1 MQALSQD
8 RNMWTQKDKKRG
20 EERGEAAGK
29 IKIHRIM
36 KKGWQEE
43 GRSEKKKGKERERVR
58 EEERKERKDRGNDA
72 KCKTRKKENCTHP
85 LYPWTSTVK
94 P

>member
-43 GRSEKKKGKERERVR
+43 GRSEKKKGERKRKSEGG
-58 EEERKERKDRGNDA
+58 RKERKKG
-72 KCKTRKKENCTHP
+72 
-85 LYPWTSTVK
+85 
-94 P
+94 

>member
-1 MQALSQD
+1 MENWLKCSKYYAINKISS
-8 RNMWTQKDKKRG
+8 WTSRVYAGSVPGPQHVDTKRREERRG

-43 GRSEKKKGKERERVR
+43 GRSEK
-58 EEERKERKDRGNDA
+58 
-72 KCKTRKKENCTHP
+72 
-85 LYPWTSTVK
+85 
-94 P
+94 